1 MVNISR
7 LVLKDV
13 MLIWRFFALLLA
25 GEVLLMLVLA
35 LQLTGLR
42 SQLGS
47 IAAIAAFV
55 GGFLICFRST
65 ATEEKNRAL
74 QFIKMLPVSTPE
86 LVVAKFA
93 VNIVLVTANF
103 ALLFTAVALGAVLWG
118 VQSDIGAAEFASALA
133 GQVVVNAV
141 FVSTAMAFGSEKAI
155 WAPFALLFVL
165 FNVMLNL
172 DSLGLGPVA
181 AFVLENSARICVVA
195 ALLVVLM
202 AWATKVA
209 MARRRTFG

>member
-1 MVNISR
+1 MINISR

-13 MLIWRFFALLLA
+13 VLIWRFFALLLA
-25 GEVLLMLVLA
+25 GEVLLMLTLA
-35 LQLTGLR
+35 LQLTSLH

-47 IAAIAAFV
+47 VGAIAAFV

-74 QFIKMLPVSTPE
+74 QFIKMLPVSTLE

-93 VNIVLVTANF
+93 VNIVLVTTNF
-103 ALLFTAVALGAVLWG
+103 ALLFAAVALGAVLWD
-118 VQSDIGAAEFASALA
+118 VQLDIGAAEFASALA
-133 GQVVVNAV
+133 AQVVVNAV

-165 FNVMLNL
+165 FNAMLNL
-172 DSLGLGPVA
+172 DSLGLRPAA
-181 AFVLENSARICVVA
+181 AFMLENSARICVFA
-195 ALLVVLM
+195 ALLVVLL

>member
-74 QFIKMLPVSTPE
+74 QFIKMLPVSTLE

-93 VNIVLVTANF
+93 VNIVLVATNF
-103 ALLFTAVALGAVLWG
+103 ALLFTAVALGAVLWD

>member
-25 GEVLLMLVLA
+25 GEVLLMLTLA
-35 LQLTGLR
+35 LQLTSLR

-47 IAAIAAFV
+47 VGAIAAFV

-74 QFIKMLPVSTPE
+74 QFIKMLPVSTLE

-103 ALLFTAVALGAVLWG
+103 ALLFTGVALGAVLWD
-118 VQSDIGAAEFASALA
+118 VQLDIEAAGFASALA

-165 FNVMLNL
+165 FNAMLNL
-172 DSLGLGPVA
+172 DSLGLRPAA
-181 AFVLENSARICVVA
+181 AFMLENSVRICVVA

>member
-25 GEVLLMLVLA
+25 GEVLLMLTLA
-35 LQLTGLR
+35 LQLTSLR

-47 IAAIAAFV
+47 VGAIAAFV

-74 QFIKMLPVSTPE
+74 QFIKMLPVSTLE

-103 ALLFTAVALGAVLWG
+103 ALLFAGVALGAVLWD
-118 VQSDIGAAEFASALA
+118 VQLDIEAAGFASALA

-165 FNVMLNL
+165 FNAMLNL
-172 DSLGLGPVA
+172 DSLGLRPAA
-181 AFVLENSARICVVA
+181 AFMLENSARICVVA